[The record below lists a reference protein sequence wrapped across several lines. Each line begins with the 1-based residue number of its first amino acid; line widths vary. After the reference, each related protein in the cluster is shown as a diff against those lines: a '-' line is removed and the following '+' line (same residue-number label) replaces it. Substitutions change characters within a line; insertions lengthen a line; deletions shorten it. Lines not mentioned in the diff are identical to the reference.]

1 MRRRDLLAAAGLVVV
16 GGRAWAIDPGTAR
29 GGYKGDHGPFEVS
42 HAIALAMDNAEGF
55 GDDGPG
61 FRILLSDRPVGVS
74 EICGLAF
81 PPVWGRAMKGD
92 LKGLLIRVGRDD
104 RESLVATI
112 LTTPEPGYSL
122 STLSLSNTAGL
133 WSRFE
138 ATDTRVIG
146 ELKPD
151 ASDDMAFQFSAPLFT
166 DAVEA
171 DLKGAAAAGSE
182 PVRVLRARAE
192 AMGRKDLALAA
203 TLSTPES
210 AAALREAPPEMMQQA
225 PLFAAELLKRLK
237 APERVVIRRETAAVM
252 LEDDAWGNLR
262 KVDGVWKAAD

>member
-1 MRRRDLLAAAGLVVV
+1 MRRRDLLAAAGVLVA
-16 GGRAWAIDPGTAR
+16 GGRAWSLDAGTAQGEYR
-29 GGYKGDHGPFEVS
+29 GDRGAFEVS

-61 FRILLSDRPVGVS
+61 YRILLSDRPVAPS

-81 PPVWGRAMKGD
+81 PPVWGKAMRGD
-92 LKGLLIRVGRDD
+92 LKGLLINVGRDD
-104 RESLVATI
+104 RESLSATI

-122 STLSLSNTAGL
+122 STLSLTNTAGL

-138 ATDTRVIG
+138 SAETRLSG

-166 DAVEA
+166 NAVEA
-171 DLKGAAAAGSE
+171 DLKGAAASASE
-182 PVRVLRARAE
+182 PVKVLRARAE
-192 AMGRKDLALAA
+192 AMGRKNLALAA
-203 TLSTPES
+203 TFSTPES

-252 LEDDAWGNLR
+252 LEEGAWASLR
-262 KVDGVWKAAD
+262 KVEGVWKAAD